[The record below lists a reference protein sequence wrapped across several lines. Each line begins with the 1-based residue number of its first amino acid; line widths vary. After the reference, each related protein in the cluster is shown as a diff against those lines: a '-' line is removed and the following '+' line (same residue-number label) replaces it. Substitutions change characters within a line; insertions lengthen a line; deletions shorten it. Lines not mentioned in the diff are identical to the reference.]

1 MKILQE
7 LTGFQ
12 CKNDLKK
19 LDTKVLGRNYICFD
33 EIDSTQK
40 EIWRQIDNKK
50 IKNGLLI
57 RAKRQTSGIGTHGR
71 IWYSTENNIT
81 FSFYMELNCDISKIK
96 GITTEIANVIISIIK
111 EKYNVNVDIKLPND
125 LYINGKKLGG
135 ILTESKVRGN
145 VVKFVVIGIGINN
158 SQLEFNDELK
168 NIATSL
174 KKEYGIELNT
184 ENFIAEF
191 CNKLEKIILKRIG

>member
-7 LTGFQ
+7 LTEFQ
-12 CKNDLKK
+12 CKNELIN
-19 LDTKVLGRNYICFD
+19 LNTNVLGRNYICFD

-40 EIWRQIDNKK
+40 EIWRQIENSK

-57 RAKRQTSGIGTHGR
+57 RAKHQTSGIGTHGR
-71 IWYSTENNIT
+71 IWYSTDNNIT
-81 FSFYMELNCDISKIK
+81 FSFYIELNCNIEKIK
-96 GITTEIANVIISIIK
+96 GITTEIANVIIRIIQ
-111 EKYNVNVDIKLPND
+111 EKYNVKVDIKLPND

-135 ILTESKVRGN
+135 ILTESKVRGDI
-145 VVKFVVIGIGINN
+145 VKFIVIGIGINN
-158 SQLEFNDELK
+158 SQMEFTNELE

-174 KKEYGIELNT
+174 KKEYGIVLDVED
-184 ENFIAEF
+184 FIAEF

>member
-7 LTGFQ
+7 LTEFQ
-12 CKNDLKK
+12 CKNELIN
-19 LDTKVLGRNYICFD
+19 LNTNVLGRNYICFD

-40 EIWRQIDNKK
+40 EIWRQIENSK

-57 RAKRQTSGIGTHGR
+57 RAKHQTSGIGTHGR
-71 IWYSTENNIT
+71 IWYSTDNNIT
-81 FSFYMELNCDISKIK
+81 FSFYIELNCNIEKIK
-96 GITTEIANVIISIIK
+96 GITTEIANVIIRIIQ
-111 EKYNVNVDIKLPND
+111 EKYNVKVDIKLPND

-135 ILTESKVRGN
+135 ILTESKVRGDI
-145 VVKFVVIGIGINN
+145 VKFIVIGIGINN
-158 SQLEFNDELK
+158 SQIEFTNELE

-174 KKEYGIELNT
+174 KKEYGIVLDVED
-184 ENFIAEF
+184 FIAEF

>member
-7 LTGFQ
+7 LTAFQ
-12 CKNDLKK
+12 CKNELIN
-19 LDTKVLGRNYICFD
+19 LNTNVLGRNYICFD

-40 EIWRQIDNKK
+40 EIWRQIENSK

-57 RAKRQTSGIGTHGR
+57 RAKHQTSGIGTHGR
-71 IWYSTENNIT
+71 IWYSTDNNIT
-81 FSFYMELNCDISKIK
+81 FSFYIELNCNIEKIK
-96 GITTEIANVIISIIK
+96 GITTEIANVIIRIIQ
-111 EKYNVNVDIKLPND
+111 EKYNVKVDIKLPND

-135 ILTESKVRGN
+135 ILTESKVRGDI
-145 VVKFVVIGIGINN
+145 VKFIVIGIGINN
-158 SQLEFNDELK
+158 SQMEFTNELE

-174 KKEYGIELNT
+174 KKEYGIVLDVED
-184 ENFIAEF
+184 FIAEF

>member
-7 LTGFQ
+7 LTEFQ
-12 CKNDLKK
+12 CKKNLEK
-19 LDTKVLGRNYICFD
+19 LDTTVLGRNYICYD

-40 EIWRQIDNKK
+40 EIWRRIENKK

-57 RAKRQTSGIGTHGR
+57 RAKNQTSGIGTHGR
-71 IWYSTENNIT
+71 IWYTTENNIT
-81 FSFYMELNCDISKIK
+81 FSFYIELNCSIEKIK
-96 GITTEIANVIISIIK
+96 GITTGIANVIVSIIK
-111 EKYNVNVDIKLPND
+111 EKYNVNVDIKPPND
-125 LYINGKKLGG
+125 LYINGKKVGG

-145 VVKFVVIGIGINN
+145 VVKFIVIGIGINN
-158 SQLEFNDELK
+158 SQIKFNKELD

-174 KKEYGIELNT
+174 KKEYGIVLNV
-184 ENFIAEF
+184 EEFIAEF

>member
-7 LTGFQ
+7 LTEFQ
-12 CKNDLKK
+12 CKNELKS
-19 LDTKVLGRNYICFD
+19 LNTNVLGRNYICFD

-40 EIWRQIDNKK
+40 EIWRQIESKN

-81 FSFYMELNCDISKIK
+81 FSFYIELNCNIEKIK
-96 GITTEIANVIISIIK
+96 GITTEIANVIIRIIQ
-111 EKYNVNVDIKLPND
+111 EKYNVKVDIKLPND

-135 ILTESKVRGN
+135 ILTESKVRGDIA
-145 VVKFVVIGIGINN
+145 KFVVIGIGINN
-158 SQLEFNDELK
+158 SQMRFNNELE

-174 KKEYGIELNT
+174 KKEYGIVLDVED
-184 ENFIAEF
+184 FIAEF